1 MSSIDLNALQ
11 ELKEIMEDEFDEL
24 VSVFISDG
32 EDQIEA
38 LGQAIN
44 TSSATDIRR
53 IAHTLK
59 GSSSN
64 LGITGLS
71 ELCKMLE
78 CQAAD
83 EQLGNASELLDKIT
97 SEYETVKKT
106 LENL

>member
-1 MSSIDLNALQ
+1 MSSIDLSALQ

-24 VSVFISDG
+24 ISVFISDG
-32 EDQIEA
+32 ENQIET
-38 LGQAIN
+38 LRQAID
-44 TSSATDIRR
+44 TSSSADIRR

-78 CQAAD
+78 YQAA
-83 EQLGNASELLDKIT
+83 EGQLGNAFELLDKII

-106 LENL
+106 LEDL